1 LGKLAIPVPGEVM
14 VSEPSCPSIAVAI
27 ILLLKMKRKRKKEE
41 EEEEEEEENLF
52 YSNNY
57 IYIKITK

>member
-27 ILLLKMKRKRKKEE
+27 IILLKDEKKE
-41 EEEEEEEENLF
+41 
-52 YSNNY
+52 
-57 IYIKITK
+57 K